1 MCPKSVLCCSRATLH
16 HSGTTQP
23 GFEATRFAAMTS
35 WKRHNHTIRGAN
47 DVPGVGRLD
56 IETSTSNSRTQSR
69 RHLPPVLSTFVD
81 PYLESA
87 YHYVLCLW
95 TNTQSISKRRTNH
108 NHNTVGRTAIS
119 TSTPLATWLRTRK
132 KARACLRRIEAA
144 GARSSSRLRAS
155 QGICLLSPHLHSYY
169 QALLW

>member
-1 MCPKSVLCCSRATLH
+1 
-16 HSGTTQP
+16 
-23 GFEATRFAAMTS
+23 MTS

-56 IETSTSNSRTQSR
+56 IETTTSISRTQSR
-69 RHLPPVLSTFVD
+69 RYLRPVLSTFVD
-81 PYLESA
+81 PYLEGA
-87 YHYVLCLW
+87 YHYVLFFW
-95 TNTQSISKRRTNH
+95 TITQSISKRRTNH
-108 NHNTVGRTAIS
+108 NHNTVGRAAIS